1 MVSDNLRIFVFMQK
15 SGKYIFR
22 LRKVSGLSQQQ
33 FADKIGL
40 SRSYI
45 SQLEND
51 VVDLS
56 LSTFSKWIKLFDIED
71 VNVLFNQ
78 NKY

>member
-1 MVSDNLRIFVFMQK
+1 MQK

-22 LRKVSGLSQQQ
+22 LRKISGLNQQQ

-45 SQLEND
+45 SQLENN

-56 LSTFSKWIKLFDIED
+56 LSTFSDWIILFEIED

-78 NKY
+78 KKYQEKLDNM

>member
-1 MVSDNLRIFVFMQK
+1 MQK

-22 LRKVSGLSQQQ
+22 LRKVSGLNQQQ

-51 VVDLS
+51 AVDLS
-56 LSTFSKWIKLFDIED
+56 LSTYSEWIKLFDIED

-78 NKY
+78 NKYQEKLASK

>member
-1 MVSDNLRIFVFMQK
+1 MQK

>member
-71 VNVLFNQ
+71 VIVLFNQ

>member
-1 MVSDNLRIFVFMQK
+1 MQK

-22 LRKVSGLSQQQ
+22 LRKVSGLNQQQ

-51 VVDLS
+51 AVDLS
-56 LSTFSKWIKLFDIED
+56 LSTYSEWIKLFDIED

-78 NKY
+78 NKYQEKLANK